1 MNSLEITQEQ
11 TNLII
16 RSIRELKGDFR
27 HSVFSS
33 GTQRLNQAPN
43 FPGVYILY
51 EGGAIA
57 YIGRTKNI
65 KNRLRYKSHNAYK
78 NGMTILWL
86 LIDNPDFR
94 HTVEQVLIYYF
105 RPIYNVQI
113 PIFFYI
119 GNEVDKLMGYK

>member
-1 MNSLEITQEQ
+1 MNSLEITQKQ

-16 RSIRELKGDFR
+16 RSIRELQGDLR
-27 HSVFSS
+27 YSVFSS
-33 GTQRLNQAPN
+33 GTQRLNQTPN

-51 EGGAIA
+51 ERGAMV

-65 KNRLRYKSHNAYK
+65 KNRLNSKSHNAYK
-78 NGMTILWL
+78 NGMTISWL
-86 LIDNPDFR
+86 LVDNPNFR
-94 HTVEQVLIYYF
+94 HTIEQALIYCF
-105 RPIYNVQI
+105 RPIYNIQV